1 MKLQETIRR
10 IISEELNYTNKSVN
24 IVYYSPENGVY
35 DQEEVNNVQESII
48 VEEEDSK
55 VSKLK
60 YLINKIGIAD
70 VIKMV
75 GGTNTLF
82 NKINIDYNDIK
93 EQEEIVK
100 NYIYF
105 NDLAEV
111 KFLEVKHISSN
122 KTIINVYIEP
132 DTAANH
138 TSWFSSNLCENFN
151 KLFPFKIEPTWEFQ
165 WKKDKNTKIFINV
178 EIFDDNHQNEDN
190 IQESKDNV
198 LKEETQLP
206 TFIRRRIPVDELE
219 KEFIE
224 SFDFA
229 YNLIKRRKLLSI
241 HELNELIRTT
251 ITVLI
256 DSIHWVLTSTTPEDS
271 EWYDY
276 VYNILREY
284 YEDRIIQMYNEKK

>member
-75 GGTNTLF
+75 GGTKTLL

-111 KFLEVKHISSN
+111 KFLDVKHISSN

-138 TSWFSSNLCENFN
+138 TSWFSSNLCEDFN

-165 WKKDKNTKIFINV
+165 WKKDKNTKIFIDV

-206 TFIRRRIPVDELE
+206 TFIRRRLNIIDGYFNDALKEWRVNMCNFSNGNHLLE
-219 KEFIE
+219 KLIFDTLE
-224 SFDFA
+224 SLYFVHFDDKFD
-229 YNLIKRRKLLSI
+229 
-241 HELNELIRTT
+241 H
-251 ITVLI
+251 
-256 DSIHWVLTSTTPEDS
+256 DDD
-271 EWYDY
+271 EWYKISVMVEKYLTEKYSD
-276 VYNILREY
+276 NINKIY
-284 YEDRIIQMYNEKK
+284 KGKCI